1 MTVPSPHSLGH
12 GIHVIPA
19 PLPFTSPA
27 FVNAYVVETGDG
39 LLLLDCG
46 TDWEP
51 GRTALSQGFIELGLD
66 ETAVHTLV
74 VSHLHPDHVG
84 MSARL
89 VRELGCRFV
98 MHRRASKLVER
109 YNDTPGFARTVGE
122 LGRAHG
128 VPAGLL
134 AAGLDQTRPDY
145 MPLIDPP
152 DHVVDD
158 GDEID
163 LGGGRMLRVIHTPGH
178 EPAHICLRDTE
189 TGILFSGDHVLPRI
203 SPVIMY
209 HPEAE
214 DPLGDYMSSLS
225 RLVAM
230 QIGLT
235 YPAHGPII
243 EHGDERARQ
252 ILLHHERRLRDMA
265 ELVAQGD
272 VTSWQVMTQSFRPNL
287 TPLEARL
294 AFLETVSHLEHLRLQ
309 GRLQVAERDGRVLY
323 RV

>member
-1 MTVPSPHSLGH
+1 MTVPSPRSLGH

-122 LGRAHG
+122 LGEAHG

-145 MPLIDPP
+145 MPMHRSPRPRRRRRRRDRSRWRSDAAGDP
-152 DHVVDD
+152 
-158 GDEID
+158 
-163 LGGGRMLRVIHTPGH
+163 
-178 EPAHICLRDTE
+178 
-189 TGILFSGDHVLPRI
+189 
-203 SPVIMY
+203 
-209 HPEAE
+209 HP
-214 DPLGDYMSSLS
+214 
-225 RLVAM
+225 
-230 QIGLT
+230 
-235 YPAHGPII
+235 
-243 EHGDERARQ
+243 RAR
-252 ILLHHERRLRDMA
+252 A
-265 ELVAQGD
+265 G
-272 VTSWQVMTQSFRPNL
+272 
-287 TPLEARL
+287 
-294 AFLETVSHLEHLRLQ
+294 SHLPAGHRDRDPVLR
-309 GRLQVAERDGRVLY
+309 
-323 RV
+323 